1 MRGME
6 YPTRRVVTIE
16 TIGFYT
22 WYDEYKAC
30 GYKVLTESSC
40 HIKSVAIDWW

>member
-6 YPTRRVVTIE
+6 YLTRRVVTIE

-40 HIKSVAIDWW
+40 HIKSVAIDW